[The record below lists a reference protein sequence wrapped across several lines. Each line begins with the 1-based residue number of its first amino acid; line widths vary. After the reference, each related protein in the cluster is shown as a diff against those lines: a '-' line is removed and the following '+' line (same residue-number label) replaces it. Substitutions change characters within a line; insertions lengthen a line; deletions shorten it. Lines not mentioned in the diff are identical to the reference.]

1 MYLRAFLICFLS
13 LSIFVSCKDDEP
25 AYIPI
30 DNEPVTFLPTL
41 SDMNLFSGDL
51 NNLTPNE
58 NNRVYT
64 YEPSIGLFTDFAYKQ
79 RLIRIPQGY
88 HMTYNGDGLPIFPER
103 TLLAKTFYYYNNE
116 QNQSL
121 GKQIIETRVLIL
133 NNGIWESG
141 NYIWNDSQTEATL
154 TTEGSDKAI
163 SWIDDEGITQNITYK
178 IPSNTNCFTCHRI
191 NPSTIAPIGFKL
203 RNLNFTQEGENTPQL
218 DRLGFLFEQLPNLTS
233 ITSLPTWNTSLHSN
247 EELSRAYFDINCAHC
262 HSPGGDSESASFD
275 LRYETSF
282 NDSGIFGQKDNMKF
296 RMQSNIQGFRM
307 PSLGR
312 TIVDDDH
319 IDVITTYL
327 DSL

>member
-1 MYLRAFLICFLS
+1 MALRVIIIYFLS
-13 LSIFVSCKDDEP
+13 LSVLVSCRDDEP

-30 DNEPVTFLPTL
+30 DNEPVTFLATL

-58 NNRVYT
+58 DNQVFE

-88 HMTYNGDGLPIFPER
+88 QMTYNDDGLPIFPER
-103 TLLAKTFYYYNNE
+103 TLFAKTFYYYNNE
-116 QNQSL
+116 QNLSL
-121 GKQIIETRVLIL
+121 GKLIIETRVLIL
-133 NNGIWESG
+133 NNGIWVSG

-163 SWIDDEGITQNITYK
+163 SWIDNEGTTQNITYK

-191 NPSTIAPIGFKL
+191 NPTTIAPIGFKL
-203 RNLNFTQEGENTPQL
+203 RNLNFTRNGEDINQL
-218 DRLGFLFEQLPNLTS
+218 ERLNFLFEQLPDVTS
-233 ITSLPTWNTSLHSN
+233 IDSLPTWDTTLYTDQ
-247 EELSRAYFDINCAHC
+247 ELSRAYFDINCAHC
-262 HSPGGDSESASFD
+262 HSPGGDAEAANFD
-275 LRYETSF
+275 LRYETDF

-312 TIVDDDH
+312 TVVDDDH
-319 IDVITTYL
+319 INTIVIYL